1 MASIRKRGNKFQA
14 QVRRAG
20 FQGKSKS
27 FERLTEAKAWARSQ
41 EIYFD
46 RGEAGNQKPD
56 DMPLASI
63 LSRYLLEIT
72 PTKKSASGESRR
84 IMRLLKDEI
93 ARQTLRKLT
102 PAKLA
107 AFRDRRVKD
116 GVRTAAYDL
125 QVIRHALNIARAEWG
140 ISIPNN
146 PVEAIRLPRPPKPRE
161 RRLKPC
167 EYELLLFYAESSRS
181 QFLKPLIIIAVETG
195 MRLGELLSLTW
206 CDVDTDAGI
215 AVLRDTKNGESRA
228 VPLSLSALD
237 VLKSLPVT
245 HTSLFG
251 TNYHAVKSAWQ
262 RLCKRSGIH
271 DLRFHDLRHEAISR
285 FFEKGLTLP
294 EVTMLSG
301 HKTKAQALRYAHS
314 DFTNVKKK
322 LSE

>member
-1 MASIRKRGNKFQA
+1 MAFIRKRGNKFQA

-20 FQGKSKS
+20 FQGITKS
-27 FERLTEAKAWARSQ
+27 FERLTEAKARARSQ

-46 RGEAGNQKPD
+46 RGEAGNQKPTD
-56 DMPLASI
+56 VPLSSI

-72 PTKKSASGESRR
+72 PNKKSASGESRR
-84 IMRLLKDEI
+84 IKRLLKDEI

-102 PAKLA
+102 PVKLA

-125 QVIRHALNIARAEWG
+125 QVIRHALNVARAEWG
-140 ISIPNN
+140 VTIPNN
-146 PVEAIRLPRPPKPRE
+146 PVEAICLPRPPKPRE

-167 EYELLLFYAESSRS
+167 EYELLLFDAENSRS

-206 CDVDTDAGI
+206 SDVDIDSGI
-215 AVLRDTKNGESRA
+215 AVLKDTKNGESRA
-228 VPLSLSALD
+228 VPLSLAALD
-237 VLKSLPVT
+237 ALKILPVNQ
-245 HTSLFG
+245 TSLFA
-251 TNYHAVKSAWQ
+251 TNYYAVKSAWQ
-262 RLCKRSGIH
+262 RLCKRCGIN
-271 DLRFHDLRHEAISR
+271 DLRFHDLLHEAISR

-301 HKTKAQALRYAHS
+301 HKTKAQVLRYAHS
-314 DFTNVKKK
+314 DFTNIQKK
-322 LSE
+322 LLE